1 MLRSTDAFVRL
12 PPARPA
18 GAARSPVGTASVLQ
32 QAWAPPSLLLPSWH
46 CSNFREEAGLR
57 AELVVVADVDVT
69 TAAASGCPVAPT
81 VRAASTA
88 TIASR
93 SVARKAGSRN
103 PETSEV
109 AT

>member
-1 MLRSTDAFVRL
+1 MRL

-18 GAARSPVGTASVLQ
+18 GAASSAVETASVLQ
-32 QAWAPPSLLLPSWH
+32 QAWAPPSPLLPSWH

-81 VRAASTA
+81 ARAASTA

-93 SVARKAGSRN
+93 SVARKAGSCN
-103 PETSEV
+103 LETSKV